1 MKVNTNNLFMP
12 QLDAYVALP
21 RCLIYFFWALVHVTF
36 QLLVY
41 PFKSCRASI
50 ERMHPIAD
58 VGSFDE
64 SLCTHQSFCQ
74 RSRLDPHSYQS

>member
-41 PFKSCRASI
+41 PFKILPCVNRKNASYCG
-50 ERMHPIAD
+50 RG
-58 VGSFDE
+58 VF
-64 SLCTHQSFCQ
+64 
-74 RSRLDPHSYQS
+74 R